1 MAQLEISMSR
11 VKMEMENRAT
21 LNCQLVEPKDLSWC
35 SYRTSVVPS

>member
-35 SYRTSVVPS
+35 SLQNICCP